1 MPEKIAG
8 YGQVGAM
15 TNKLRTGGSDMLA
28 TTYSKDS
35 HSTVDPGE
43 RERLILEHAP
53 MIKYIA
59 NRIAS
64 RLPCHVEVEDLIN
77 SGVIGLIDALEKF
90 DPGRGIKF
98 KSYAES
104 RIRGAILDNLRS
116 LDWVSRSVRRKSRVL
131 EQTYV
136 ELQKKLGRPAT
147 EEEVAEVMGV
157 DLEDLLKMIGE
168 VNSVSLVYL
177 DEVIGDDSG
186 DKEQTLAEYLS
197 NPDDEDPYSLL
208 AVQEI
213 KEALTDGI
221 DNLPEKERLVL
232 SLYYYEELT
241 MKEIGKVLDVTESR
255 VSQLHTQAILRLRG
269 KLSNA
274 FGNEA
279 D

>member
-1 MPEKIAG
+1 
-8 YGQVGAM
+8 
-15 TNKLRTGGSDMLA
+15 MLA
-28 TTYSKDS
+28 TT
-35 HSTVDPGE
+35 HPMETCSTIDPVQ
-43 RERLILEHAP
+43 REKMILEHAP

-64 RLPCHVEVEDLIN
+64 RLPSHVDVDDLIN

-90 DPGRGIKF
+90 DPTRGIKF

-104 RIRGAILDNLRS
+104 RIRGSILDNLRS

-131 EQTYV
+131 EQTFADL
-136 ELQKKLGRPAT
+136 EKKLGRPAT
-147 EEEVAEVMGV
+147 EEEVAEVMGME
-157 DLEDLLKMIGE
+157 LEDLLKVMGE

-177 DEVIGDDSG
+177 DEVLNDDSG

-208 AVQEI
+208 AIQEI
-213 KEALTDGI
+213 KESLTEGI
-221 DNLPEKERLVL
+221 DALPEKERLVL

-269 KLSNA
+269 KLAPA
-274 FGNEA
+274 FGDA
-279 D
+279 AG

>member
-1 MPEKIAG
+1 
-8 YGQVGAM
+8 
-15 TNKLRTGGSDMLA
+15 MLA

>member
-1 MPEKIAG
+1 
-8 YGQVGAM
+8 
-15 TNKLRTGGSDMLA
+15 MLA
-28 TTYSKDS
+28 TTHPTETHY
-35 HSTVDPGE
+35 TFDPAE

-64 RLPCHVEVEDLIN
+64 RLPSHVDVDDLIN

-90 DPGRGIKF
+90 DPSRGIKF

-116 LDWVSRSVRRKSRVL
+116 LDWVSRSVRRKSRLL
-131 EQTYV
+131 EQTFSDL
-136 ELQKKLGRPAT
+136 EKKLGRPAT

-157 DLEDLLKMIGE
+157 DLEDLLKMMGE
-168 VNSVSLVYL
+168 VSSVSLVYL
-177 DEVIGDDSG
+177 DEVLNDDSG

-197 NPDDEDPYSLL
+197 NPDEEDPYSLL
-208 AVQEI
+208 AIQEI
-213 KEALTDGI
+213 KESLAEGI
-221 DNLPEKERLVL
+221 DALPEKERLVL

-269 KLSNA
+269 KLTPA
-274 FGNEA
+274 FGGAPGEK
-279 D
+279 